1 MVYTCPICKR
11 VYKTASEM
19 ANCILVD
26 EQRAAQIRQASE
38 NEVNKAMLNAERLI
52 RQIETKFKE
61 IEELGAEYNALIN
74 KYKFVDMPEV
84 VLHLKKTKKTSDI
97 RKFERDVNSVLKPGD
112 GADEAIEKVIAVDS
126 IGENT
131 IEMLR
136 DTQELAK
143 RLGLSTDEVIPYAFR
158 MIIGD
163 VSAIFEL
170 ATLADEK
177 GKKSSEDKK
186 TEKRKPIAD
195 EDLAAELNKLFGKAG
210 F

>member
-26 EQRAAQIRQASE
+26 EQKAAHARQIQE
-38 NEVNKAMLNAERLI
+38 NEVSMAKLKAEQLT
-52 RQIETKFKE
+52 RQIESKFKE
-61 IEELGAEYNALIN
+61 IEEIGAEYNALI
-74 KYKFVDMPEV
+74 KEYELDMPEV
-84 VLHLKKTKKTSDI
+84 VLHSRKAEKTSDI
-97 RKFERDVNSVLKPGD
+97 RKFESDVESVLKPGD
-112 GADEAIEKVIAVDS
+112 SADEAIEKVIALDS
-126 IGENT
+126 MDEST
-131 IEMLR
+131 AKMLR
-136 DTQELAK
+136 DTQALAK
-143 RLGLSTDEVIPYAFR
+143 EIGLSTDEVIPYAYR
-158 MIIGD
+158 MAVGD
-163 VSAIFEL
+163 VTAIFEL
-170 ATLADEK
+170 AALADEK